1 MGSKTGG
8 GRQEG
13 KGDAGEEGTSAAP
26 SSCFSAAVPAS
37 PETAVHSDSHCQCA
51 EAISQVVKT
60 FEQQNVSG
68 LHLGYCKVSCHCDL

>member
-13 KGDAGEEGTSAAP
+13 MGDAGEEGTSAAP

-37 PETAVHSDSHCQCA
+37 TELVHSNSHCQCA

-60 FEQQNVSG
+60 FEQQNV
-68 LHLGYCKVSCHCDL
+68 